1 MEKQSVFNDKT
12 IVGSPTVHLISMFIL
27 LFVFWM
33 ILSGRSETKFIVYG
47 VLTAAVTSWITYPLL
62 LVNNKDKTKKYFV
75 FGVNPI
81 KLLSYFCWGMWQ
93 LILAN
98 VDVLLATTSQEM
110 AIDPKIVRFYYR
122 NDNPMAI
129 VMLANSITL
138 TPGTVT
144 INVEDDGLFEIH
156 ALTKAAAEGVMND
169 TTAQKVSYLFDSE
182 CDYELVGIVEEDV

>member
-1 MEKQSVFNDKT
+1 MEKQSGFNVKS
-12 IVGSPTVHLISMFIL
+12 IVGSPTVHLLSMLIVLFI
-27 LFVFWM
+27 FWM

-47 VLTAAVTSWITYPLL
+47 VLTAGVTSWITYPLL
-62 LVNNKDKTKKYFV
+62 LIPNKDNTKLYFV
-75 FGVNPI
+75 FGVNPF
-81 KLLSYFCWGMWQ
+81 KLISYFCWLMWQ

-98 VDVLLATTSQEM
+98 LDVLLATTSQEM

-144 INVEDDGLFEIH
+144 INVEDDGLFEVH
-156 ALTKAAAEGVMND
+156 ALTTGAAEGVLEYAM
-169 TTAQKVSYLFDSE
+169 AKRVSYLYDSE
-182 CDYELVGIVEEDV
+182 CDFEVFDIEEEA

>member
-12 IVGSPTVHLISMFIL
+12 IVGSPAVHLVSMFIL

-62 LVNNKDKTKKYFV
+62 LINNKDKTKKYFV

-81 KLLSYFCWGMWQ
+81 KLIAYFGWLMWQ
-93 LILAN
+93 LFLAN
-98 VDVLLATTSQEM
+98 MDVLLATTSQEM

-156 ALTKAAAEGVMND
+156 CLTKAGAEGVMVD
-169 TTAQKVSYLFDSE
+169 TTANKVSYLYDSKGE
-182 CDYELVGIVEEDV
+182 YEFIEIVGEEA